1 MTDATK
7 VKEEPLIHLR
17 QALRRWRRDK
27 DRQANVF
34 RYDAR
39 YDGLPPLHIVFAKEF
54 GPSSAGTYGR
64 WVLSLGWTT
73 KRSTYAMMLQ
83 RYAEGY
89 ELSPHTDGP
98 DFNPILLI
106 ELRRPKRGGVFFV
119 DGPSRSWLGGRIRSL
134 DGGVYRHGF
143 SPIEQGKR
151 VTLIFQRG
159 RDKKGCPR

>member
-17 QALRRWRRDK
+17 QALRRWRRDRGK
-27 DRQANVF
+27 RANVF

-54 GPSSAGTYGR
+54 GPSGAGTWGR

-83 RYAEGY
+83 RYAEGF
-89 ELSPHTDGP
+89 ELPPHTDGP
-98 DFNPILLI
+98 DFNPVLLF
-106 ELRRPKRGGVFFV
+106 ELRRPRAGGVFSV
-119 DGPSRSWLGGRIRSL
+119 AGPARSWLGGRVWRF
-134 DGGVYRHGF
+134 DGGLDKHGF
-143 SPIEQGKR
+143 TKIEKGER
-151 VTLIFQRG
+151 VTLLFQRG
-159 RDKKGCPR
+159 RDRRGAPR